1 MRMTFLGRL
10 AITTLTILAIP
21 YVITG
26 VQVDGVYTAFF
37 AALLLLFFNVTLKPL
52 LIVLTLPL
60 TVLSLGFFL
69 FVVNGIVFG
78 LMASFMPGIHVAGFG
93 AAFAAA
99 LLVSAVSWLVNL
111 GTANQD
117 GRRIVVLRQGGGFRA
132 GFPPGFPGG
141 TPPGGGDRG
150 PSGNRM
156 RDLN

>member
-1 MRMTFLGRL
+1 MRMNFLSRL
-10 AITTLTILAIP
+10 ALTTLTILAIP
-21 YVITG
+21 YVVSG
-26 VQVDGVYTAFF
+26 VTVDGPFTAFL

-60 TVLSLGFFL
+60 SVLSLGFFL

-99 LLVSAVSWLVNL
+99 LLLSAVSWLVNL
-111 GTANQD
+111 GTSQQD
-117 GRRIVVLRQGGGFRA
+117 GRRIVVLRHGRFGGGPFN
-132 GFPPGFPGG
+132 GGPGDEGPRSPGG
-141 TPPGGGDRG
+141 NP
-150 PSGNRM
+150 M

>member
-1 MRMTFLGRL
+1 MTFLGRL

-37 AALLLLFFNVTLKPL
+37 AALLLLFFHGTLKPL